1 MENDTESSRADGAGD
16 RILLTPKGKVFIRV
30 KADPEF
36 ISSLQ
41 LDEGMGVFSGPSY
54 PSEREKKALMRMA
67 GNEESVIIV
76 AFTDEGK
83 LIGFIAI
90 APPSEAERWGK
101 LRGQGLIE
109 AMAIE
114 VSRNWRSMGVA
125 KAMMEA
131 VMEDR
136 FFDDKIVISTGYS
149 WHWDLDNL
157 QMPKEKYRRMLLKY
171 LERAGFVYY
180 DTDEP
185 NVNLDPANFFTA
197 RIGPKVSKELYE
209 NFEKLLFRDS
219 SWADLRGRPR
229 SIREELKRWGDR
241 NQDHGD

>member
-1 MENDTESSRADGAGD
+1 MDSDKDPSQENKEENRVFQ
-16 RILLTPKGKVFIRV
+16 TPKGQVFIKV
-30 KADPEF
+30 KADPDF

-54 PSEREKKALMRMA
+54 PSERERKALIRLA
-67 GNEESVIIV
+67 GKEDSVIII
-76 AFTDEGK
+76 AYTEDK
-83 LIGFIAI
+83 KIIGFIAI

-101 LRGQGLIE
+101 LRGRGLIE

-125 KAMMEA
+125 KAMMDA
-131 VMEDR
+131 VLNDR

-157 QMPKEKYRRMLLKY
+157 GMPKDKYRKMLLKY
-171 LERAGFVYY
+171 LEKAGFVCY

-197 RIGPKVSKELYE
+197 RIGPNVSKELYDD
-209 NFEKLLFRDS
+209 FEKLLFRDG

-229 SIREELKRWGDR
+229 SIREELRRWGDER
-241 NQDHGD
+241 QR